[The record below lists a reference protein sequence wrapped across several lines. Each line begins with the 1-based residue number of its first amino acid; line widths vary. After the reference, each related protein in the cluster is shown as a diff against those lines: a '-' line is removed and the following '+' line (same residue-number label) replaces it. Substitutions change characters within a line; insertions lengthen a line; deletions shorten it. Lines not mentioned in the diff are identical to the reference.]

1 MQVAALTQVHVKI
14 AKGEYL
20 RIHEE
25 KKLTFRQFA
34 PEYLAYLG
42 RDAVREGI
50 ELLDSISGPTE
61 IRTRV
66 SAVRGQRPWPLD
78 DGALPLEQF
87 PGQGF
92 EPRFYGPEPHVLPVG
107 RPRSDRRRIMP
118 GTRQPQLVG
127 KLA

>member
-1 MQVAALTQVHVKI
+1 VAGHALAQLQVKI

-20 RIHEE
+20 EFHEE

-42 RDAVREGI
+42 RDAVREGM

-66 SAVRGQRPWPLD
+66 SAVRGRSRGVAEISMLSTACSNPRHYLLSSGCPLN
-78 DGALPLEQF
+78 A
-87 PGQGF
+87 
-92 EPRFYGPEPHVLPVG
+92 
-107 RPRSDRRRIMP
+107 I
-118 GTRQPQLVG
+118 
-127 KLA
+127 